1 MKKFLFSA
9 AIVMSAMGIAVAS
22 SNNNTTRPIDSKTYI
37 LNDTTPSDTTPSDTT
52 QPVDSSFLLK

>member
-1 MKKFLFSA
+1 
-9 AIVMSAMGIAVAS
+9 MGIAVAS
-22 SNNNTTRPIDSKTYI
+22 SNHNATRPIDNKVYI